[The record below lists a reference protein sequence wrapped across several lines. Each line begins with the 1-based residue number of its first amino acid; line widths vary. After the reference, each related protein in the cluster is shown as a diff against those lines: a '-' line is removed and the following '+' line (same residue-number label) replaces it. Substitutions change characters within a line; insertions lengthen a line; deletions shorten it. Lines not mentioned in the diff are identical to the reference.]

1 MSEEGAFVLE
11 GGVSAVA
18 VAFLRQAVLRMIPYA
33 VPSVFLIVLDLIY
46 GVKAARSRNERV
58 TLSTAMRRTVTKTF
72 GYVCW
77 LVLAST
83 MALAFS
89 QQWLEW
95 AILGLVYANELASI
109 IGNHLETKGLELN
122 WKVINRALF
131 RFGGQKAGLDTD
143 GIDPND
149 FVKPI
154 EKPGVES
161 PKNPRPRDEKG
172 RYIPTKK

>member
-46 GVKAARSRNERV
+46 GVKAARFRKERV

-83 MALAFS
+83 MALAFG

-95 AILGLVYANELASI
+95 IILGLVYLNELASI

-122 WKVINRALF
+122 WKVINRVLF
-131 RFGGQKAGLDTD
+131 RWGGQKVGVDTD
-143 GIDPND
+143 GIDPNS